1 MDIPNKK
8 RNTTMATIVTY
19 PNDPETIYVYLDEM
33 RHPTAYNAMKKNL
46 VDNGLSEL
54 DAEKI
59 IREGIELEVIYE
71 QGQGL
76 FAVESEAID
85 TIVSPYTSTP
95 LKPEDLYEEVRCD
108 YHDDENHY
116 TTIDA
121 REPNCDEGNVVAVV
135 HDSGDVWF
143 IDNTARASRKVL
155 EAIDHV
161 KETLK
166 SDK

>member
-1 MDIPNKK
+1 ME
-8 RNTTMATIVTY
+8 TIVTY
-19 PNDPETIYVYLDEM
+19 PNEPETICVYLSETK
-33 RHPTAYNAMKKNL
+33 HPTAYNAMKKTL
-46 VDNGLSEL
+46 IDDGLSEL
-54 DAEKI
+54 DAEKA
-59 IREGIELEVIYE
+59 IRLGIDLELIYE

-85 TIVSPYTSTP
+85 KTFSPYTRTP

-121 REPNCDEGNVVAVV
+121 WEHDCEEGKGVAVV

-143 IDNTARASRKVL
+143 IDNTARASRKVI
-155 EAIDHV
+155 EAINHV
-161 KETLK
+161 KEALK